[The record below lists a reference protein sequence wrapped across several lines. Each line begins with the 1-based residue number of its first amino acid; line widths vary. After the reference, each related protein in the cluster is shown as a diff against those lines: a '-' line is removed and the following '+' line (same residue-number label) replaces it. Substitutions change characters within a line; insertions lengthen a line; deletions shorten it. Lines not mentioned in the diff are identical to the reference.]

1 MASKDITPI
10 IEGWDAQPDGGVT
23 ARIVQDV
30 DGSEQLQ
37 LRLDLGVLQ
46 MGLVGR
52 PDGTRPGGKESL
64 LALYR
69 ERAGA
74 AASPVDFSDDE
85 WSALDAEIM
94 QYYHR
99 RIGMLATASRAQAHN
114 EPEQAAAYYG
124 VAAGDGAH
132 NLAIMDFIRTNA
144 DDEEYIAAHEHYRPL
159 VLCHQTLAAS
169 QAEALNGNPEAAID
183 AVLAGIALL
192 EQLEPPAEDEEPVD
206 LEDEDEVDDDDE
218 EEEEEGDEDD
228 DPDYDIES
236 SIRALQRLQRELRR
250 QYKIDH
256 TLRERLDQAVADEDY
271 EQAARLR
278 DELSRR
284 PQAGLPNVGP
294 ELESR
299 GS

>member
-30 DGSEQLQ
+30 DGTEQLQ

-64 LALYR
+64 LDVYR
-69 ERAGA
+69 ERISDSV
-74 AASPVDFSDDE
+74 SPVQFTDDE

-99 RIGMLATASRAQAHN
+99 RIGMLATASRAQARN
-114 EPEQAAAYYG
+114 QPEQAAAYYS
-124 VAAGDGAH
+124 VAAGDGTH
-132 NLAIMDFIRTNA
+132 NLAIMDFIRTHA

-169 QAEALNGNPEAAID
+169 QAEALNGQPEAAID
-183 AVLAGIALL
+183 AVLAGIARL

-206 LEDEDEVDDDDE
+206 LDEEDEVDDE
-218 EEEEEGDEDD
+218 EEDEDD
-228 DPDYDIES
+228 ESSYDIVG

-250 QYKIDH
+250 QYDIH
-256 TLRERLDQAVADEDY
+256 QTRRERLDQAVADEDY
-271 EQAARLR
+271 EEAARLR
-278 DELSRR
+278 DELNRR
-284 PQAGLPNVGP
+284 PQPGP
-294 ELESR
+294 PDVEPEPENR
-299 GS
+299 GPR

>member
-10 IEGWDAQPDGGVT
+10 IEGWEPQPDGGVT

-30 DGSEQLQ
+30 DGTEQLQ

-69 ERAGA
+69 ERVGA
-74 AASPVDFSDDE
+74 SASLVEFTDDE
-85 WSALDAEIM
+85 WGALDAEIM

-99 RIGMLATASRAQAHN
+99 RIGMLATASRAQARSQ
-114 EPEQAAAYYG
+114 PEQAAAYYS

-132 NLAIMDFIRTNA
+132 NLAIMDFIRANA

-183 AVLAGIALL
+183 AVLAGIAQL

-206 LEDEDEVDDDDE
+206 LEEEDEVD

-228 DPDYDIES
+228 DPDYDIEG

-250 QYKIDH
+250 QYNIDQ

-271 EQAARLR
+271 EEAARLR

-284 PQAGLPNVGP
+284 SQPGPPDVGP
-294 ELESR
+294 EPENR
-299 GS
+299 GPR

>member
-30 DGSEQLQ
+30 DGTEQLQ

-52 PDGTRPGGKESL
+52 PDGMRPGGKESL
-64 LALYR
+64 LALYH
-69 ERAGA
+69 ERVGA
-74 AASPVDFSDDE
+74 AASPVDFSDEE

-99 RIGMLATASRAQAHN
+99 RIGMLATASRAQARN
-114 EPEQAAAYYG
+114 EPDQAAAYYG

-132 NLAIMDFIRTNA
+132 NLAIMDFIRANA

-169 QAEALNGNPEAAID
+169 QAEALKGNPEAAID
-183 AVLAGIALL
+183 AVLAGIVQL
-192 EQLEPPAEDEEPVD
+192 EQLEQPADDEEPVD
-206 LEDEDEVDDDDE
+206 LEEEDDEVDD

-228 DPDYDIES
+228 EPDYDIGS

-250 QYKIDH
+250 QYNVDQ

-284 PQAGLPNVGP
+284 PQPGPPNVGP
-294 ELESR
+294 ESESR
-299 GS
+299 GP